1 VQSALTKVTGVLN
14 AEVDHSLG
22 KAVVTCEKGK
32 VTKEQLAE
40 AVTKAGF
47 RAN

>member
-1 VQSALTKVTGVLN
+1 MRSALAKVPGVVS

-40 AVTKAGF
+40 AITKAGF
-47 RAN
+47 RVN